1 MYIAKHYVKAIGRM
15 YAPGEELPE
24 DLSKDTVE
32 WLIKAGAVYG
42 SAPALSDTPAPEEEP
57 EAPEE
62 ELEEDEDNIPE
73 IDVMAGIVQDEEPV
87 APKRKSQRG
96 GKSK

>member
-1 MYIAKHYVKAIGRM
+1 MYIARHYVRANGRV
-15 YAPGEELPE
+15 YAPGMELPE
-24 DLSKDTVE
+24 DLSKDTIE

-42 SAPALSDTPAPEEEP
+42 SAPALSDTPAPEEGP
-57 EAPEE
+57 ETPEE
-62 ELEEDEDNIPE
+62 GPEEDEGDIPE